1 MAKPEKR
8 VRTIEEIKADN
19 EERNRDYRR
28 EQLTPQEKRALQE
41 AINRSRPDLLV
52 KIPPSIK
59 YSIRIIKDR
68 KRAKQKLFRGEELGP
83 SDYETVFPKESLAL
97 SIFLDKQGPKRV
109 TAFIPGGFRTPPEE
123 QACLLGKVLA
133 QEQEKDEEEKTV
145 FQVSPPTI
153 GQIRA
158 GQAVLIP
165 LETVNELGYWQQPDG
180 KTIRYKPQKETTADS
195 PQKKLAGF

>member
-28 EQLTPQEKRALQE
+28 EWPTPQEKRELQE

-52 KIPPSIK
+52 EIPPSTKYPSIK
-59 YSIRIIKDR
+59 YSIKIIKDQ
-68 KRAKQKLFRGEELGP
+68 KSAKQKLSRGEELGP
-83 SDYETVFPKESLAL
+83 GDYETVFPKEKLAFSISL
-97 SIFLDKQGPKRV
+97 GKRV

-123 QACLLGKVLA
+123 QICHLGKVLA
-133 QEQEKDEEEKTV
+133 QKEEKDEEEKTV

-158 GQAVLIP
+158 GQTVLIP
-165 LETVNELGYWQQPDG
+165 LEIVNELRPDDD
-180 KTIRYKPQKETTADS
+180 KPQKETTADS
-195 PQKKLAGF
+195 PQKKLSGF